1 MLLVFEGQRVVKSLP
16 TSPSCKG
23 PAQEQR
29 RSMPEQN
36 ETKVA
41 KQRYFEIKGHACM
54 SKIRPRYQ
62 KASFQSLVLSFIINK
77 KRM

>member
-1 MLLVFEGQRVVKSLP
+1 MLQVFEGQRVAKSLP

-54 SKIRPRYQ
+54 SKI
-62 KASFQSLVLSFIINK
+62 K
-77 KRM
+77 KLRFKVWCFLL